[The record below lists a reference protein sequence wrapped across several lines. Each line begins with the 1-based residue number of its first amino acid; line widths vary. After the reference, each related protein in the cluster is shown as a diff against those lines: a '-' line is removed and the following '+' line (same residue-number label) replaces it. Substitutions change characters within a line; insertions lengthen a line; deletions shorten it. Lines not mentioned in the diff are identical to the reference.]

1 MAEPGPIPK
10 HMRQRFEVLQ
20 RAAGNGDL
28 CLMSCTCATTG
39 EPRYALCIA
48 QSVPAGDIEI
58 TPLGASRPRRQP
70 LRRLPAPYL
79 MTAPEP
85 GSILGNAAAEGIL
98 ITEAALEIKEAIGL
112 LKLHGADKDASSLAM
127 DLIRAGSDLREVL
140 MVREDADRLVEAA
153 TFDELDD
160 TL

>member
-1 MAEPGPIPK
+1 
-10 HMRQRFEVLQ
+10 
-20 RAAGNGDL
+20 
-28 CLMSCTCATTG
+28 
-39 EPRYALCIA
+39 
-48 QSVPAGDIEI
+48 
-58 TPLGASRPRRQP
+58 
-70 LRRLPAPYL
+70 

-112 LKLHGADKDASSLAM
+112 LKLHGADKDAHTLAM

-160 TL
+160 AL